1 MNIRV
6 SKKYYSGDSPLTSR
20 SKVLIVDDIECN
32 QDVVAMVIE
41 DLDIELFFAS
51 SGEEAL
57 RQVEEH
63 CFAVIL
69 MDVNM
74 PGMNGI
80 EATRLIRAR
89 KASKD
94 VPIIMVTA
102 ADRDDEKLMQAYEVG
117 AVDYVLKPIVPIIL
131 TNKVSQFVE
140 LERQSKLQEQSRLA
154 QIETSARLEAL
165 LNSAGEGILGVDLV
179 GAITFA
185 NPKAAAILKINQS
198 LLMSQHIED
207 FLIAESSEVKTWE
220 ISALYRFVL
229 GAESGHCDTES
240 WQRQGGDSFEIEYSS
255 EPMKDA
261 LGEVIGSV
269 VMFQDISERK
279 GIEANLKYLAT
290 YDPLTNLMNRAYFHD
305 SLKKAISRSKRSKTP
320 LSVLMIDLDH
330 FKYIN
335 DSYGHDG
342 GDQLLQAVSLR
353 LSSSIRDGDVVARLG
368 GDEFG
373 VILYGIDNIVDV
385 TLVTQKII
393 TSMSEDI
400 DVQGA
405 TINVSCS
412 IGVFQY
418 DDYSQ
423 GMLDVIKNADTALY
437 EAKEQGRDNY
447 QVFVPNMRKEMLEK
461 QRIQM
466 MLRRAVSENEFS
478 LVYQPKVSLSAR
490 KAVSCE
496 ALLRWNPKGSNDENG
511 IAIGPDKFIP
521 VAEESG
527 QIVEIGDWV
536 LEEACRQVKDWKD
549 QGFDTFSVSVNVST
563 RQLRAGDFCKRV
575 KCIFSRYS
583 IDPGMI
589 ELEITETGVLE
600 DQGRIVQEL
609 ERIHELGVKI
619 SIDDFGVGNASLD
632 YLRKLPLDIL
642 KIDRSFVVDIGVSEQ
657 DEEIIRVILAISQT
671 MDLNVVAEGVESIEQ
686 LRFFAENNC
695 DLIQGYYFS
704 KPVPADI
711 ITDLL
716 KAPTDNFLA
725 EFAILDEYTQEMEV
739 QNFATAQK
747 SLENDI
753 RFVADFLRKG
763 HSPN

>member
-1 MNIRV
+1 MN
-6 SKKYYSGDSPLTSR
+6 R

-32 QDVVAMVIE
+32 QDVLSMVIE
-41 DLDIELFFAS
+41 DLDVELFFAS

-63 CFAVIL
+63 RFAVIL

-140 LERQSKLQEQSRLA
+140 LEKQSKLKDESRLK
-154 QIETSARLEAL
+154 QMETSARLEAL
-165 LNSAGEGILGVDLV
+165 LNSAGEGILGIDLV

-185 NPKAAAILKINQS
+185 NPKAAEILKINQAF
-198 LLMSQHIED
+198 LMCQHIED

-255 EPMKDA
+255 EPMKNAEGD
-261 LGEVIGSV
+261 VVGSV

-279 GIEANLKYLAT
+279 AIEANLKYLAT

-305 SLKKAISRSKRSKTP
+305 SLRKAISRSKRSKTP

-330 FKYIN
+330 FKFIN

-342 GDQLLQAVSLR
+342 GDQLLQAVSRR

-373 VILYGIDNIVDV
+373 VLLYGVANIVDV
-385 TLVTQKII
+385 TLVAQKII
-393 TSMSEDI
+393 GSMSEDI

-418 DDYSQ
+418 DDYS
-423 GMLDVIKNADTALY
+423 LDMQEVIKNADTALY

-447 QVFVPNMRKEMLEK
+447 QVFLPNMRKEMLEK

-466 MLRRAVSENEFS
+466 MLRRAVAENEFS
-478 LVYQPKVSLSAR
+478 LVYQPKVSLSLR

-496 ALLRWNPKGSNDENG
+496 ALLRWNPKGSNEDWV
-511 IAIGPDKFIP
+511 AMGPDKFIP

-536 LEEACRQVKDWKD
+536 LEEACRQVKAWQE
-549 QGFDTFSVSVNVST
+549 QGFKTFTVSVNVST

-575 KCIFSRYS
+575 ECIFSRYN
-583 IDPGMI
+583 INPAMI

-609 ERIHELGVKI
+609 EKIHDLGVKI

-632 YLRKLPLDIL
+632 YLRKLPLDAL
-642 KIDRSFVVDIGVSEQ
+642 KIDRSFVVDIGINEQ
-657 DEEIIRVILAISQT
+657 DEEIIRVILAISKT
-671 MDLNVVAEGVESIEQ
+671 MDLDVVAEGVESIEQ
-686 LRFFAENNC
+686 LTFFAENGC
-695 DLIQGYYFS
+695 DLIQGFYFS
-704 KPVPADI
+704 KPISASAM
-711 ITDLL
+711 TDLL
-716 KAPTDNFLA
+716 TQPTDNFLA
-725 EFAILDEYTQEMEV
+725 EFTILDEYVQEIEME
-739 QNFATAQK
+739 NFATAQK

-763 HSPN
+763 HSSS